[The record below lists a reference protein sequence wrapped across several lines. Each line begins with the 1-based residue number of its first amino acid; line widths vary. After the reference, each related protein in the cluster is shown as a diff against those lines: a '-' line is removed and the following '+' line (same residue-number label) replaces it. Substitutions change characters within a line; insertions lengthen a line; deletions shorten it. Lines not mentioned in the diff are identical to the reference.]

1 MFVCLFPFSV
11 EKEKYRMRIKK
22 EIRRFCVFVYEWCVL
37 LKPFYGIGKTKTMGL
52 NQKKKKK

>member
-1 MFVCLFPFSV
+1 
-11 EKEKYRMRIKK
+11 MRIKK

-52 NQKKKKK
+52 NQKKKKKTVLIKGCPNAN